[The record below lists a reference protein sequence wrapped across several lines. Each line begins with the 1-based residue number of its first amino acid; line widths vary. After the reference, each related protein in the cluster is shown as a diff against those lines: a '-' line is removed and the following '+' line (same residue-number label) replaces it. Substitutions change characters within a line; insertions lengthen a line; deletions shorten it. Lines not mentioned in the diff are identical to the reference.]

1 MQLHAKVLRRH
12 HGDVRCLRGQEQEVH
27 EQFSDA
33 NRRQKDGRRQRRGQ
47 GKRRKTVEILA
58 HIERKHAL
66 ASALNGLDIKIGLE
80 HTPFVVLVD
89 FFPHLNMQKNPADY
103 GPQQH

>member
-1 MQLHAKVLRRH
+1 
-12 HGDVRCLRGQEQEVH
+12 VH

-58 HIERKHAL
+58 HIEIERAGNL
-66 ASALNGLDIKIGLE
+66 
-80 HTPFVVLVD
+80 
-89 FFPHLNMQKNPADY
+89 
-103 GPQQH
+103 